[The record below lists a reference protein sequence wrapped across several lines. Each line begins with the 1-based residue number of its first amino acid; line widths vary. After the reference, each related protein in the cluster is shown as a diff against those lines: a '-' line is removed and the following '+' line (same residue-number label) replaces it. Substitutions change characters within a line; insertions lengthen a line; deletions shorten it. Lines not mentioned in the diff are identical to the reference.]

1 MLLLIFVRLQSLS
14 RESARSMN
22 KIEFSFYNFTKHMA
36 YMFVGRDVIE
46 KNILEDSRKFHPKP
60 RFESYT
66 Y

>member
-1 MLLLIFVRLQSLS
+1 
-14 RESARSMN
+14 
-22 KIEFSFYNFTKHMA
+22 MA

-66 Y
+66 VHTDMYHRI